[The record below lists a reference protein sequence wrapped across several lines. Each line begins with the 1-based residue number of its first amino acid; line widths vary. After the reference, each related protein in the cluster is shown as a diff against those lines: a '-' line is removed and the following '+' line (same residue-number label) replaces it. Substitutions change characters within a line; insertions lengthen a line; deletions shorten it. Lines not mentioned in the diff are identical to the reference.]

1 MICFLQINSRKIHFV
16 ILDMRIGSFTINLF
30 ENSLKCDL
38 AHWLSLQEFFYGYF
52 FVQVFYKFMSDT
64 LNDFNLLF
72 GIIWCL
78 ILIFNPQ
85 LFDMVKQFQ

>member
-1 MICFLQINSRKIHFV
+1 
-16 ILDMRIGSFTINLF
+16 MRIGSVTINLF

-85 LFDMVKQFQ
+85 LFDMVKEFQ